1 MKVFLSY
8 SHRDDALASRLT
20 KTLESEGVRVWY
32 GSRDILP
39 GDNWAEK
46 IAKALADSDA
56 MVVLISPSALESS
69 SVKREIEYALGKTD
83 YNRHRL
89 IPVVVGGRKL
99 LQASDFPWIL
109 KKLNVIQ
116 LPEDEQSE
124 EGFKRVVEALRQVA

>member
-1 MKVFLSY
+1 
-8 SHRDDALASRLT
+8 
-20 KTLESEGVRVWY
+20 
-32 GSRDILP
+32 
-39 GDNWAEK
+39 
-46 IAKALADSDA
+46 
-56 MVVLISPSALESS
+56 
-69 SVKREIEYALGKTD
+69 VKREIEYALGKTD

-124 EGFKRVVEALRQVA
+124 EAFKHVVEALRQVA